1 MLLKPLLKNQSC
13 EYKSGNQELYEKLKQ
28 TFNI

>member
-1 MLLKPLLKNQSC
+1 MLFEKSKP

-28 TFNI
+28 IFNVQE

>member
-1 MLLKPLLKNQSC
+1 MLLKPLLKNQNQN
-13 EYKSGNQELYEKLKQ
+13 KSGNQELYEKLKQ